1 MAGAQFVVILLLC
14 GLSAAVVARWKGNS
28 VFLWFLIGFFLPIIG
43 TIAAYLYRSEAAEPR
58 RECPSCGRVVPVTA
72 QICLT
77 CGQDLDYPEELLPS
91 RSAAG
96 RAPR

>member
-1 MAGAQFVVILLLC
+1 
-14 GLSAAVVARWKGNS
+14 
-28 VFLWFLIGFFLPIIG
+28 
-43 TIAAYLYRSEAAEPR
+43 
-58 RECPSCGRVVPVTA
+58 VVPVTA